1 MHCGCFSKHGEL
13 REGNSENLKHGNG
26 NNDNSDTCGGERKIG
41 TPVLQCNTSNSLNEV
56 RPKVWCDGDKGLF
69 NLEFL
74 RNNISVKV
82 KGEVEV

>member
-1 MHCGCFSKHGEL
+1 VLE
-13 REGNSENLKHGNG
+13 
-26 NNDNSDTCGGERKIG
+26 KIC
-41 TPVLQCNTSNSLNEV
+41 VFKKTSNSLNEV